1 VSPERVGELYR
12 AADVFVLPSYRDP
25 YGTVYG
31 EAMAAGLPVVGWRA
45 GNLPNLA
52 VHDREGLI
60 LEPGDRR
67 ALTAALARL
76 ATDAAYRERLAAAA
90 AERARS
96 LPTWEETA
104 ARFVELLA
112 GVARGR

>member
-1 VSPERVGELYR
+1 
-12 AADVFVLPSYRDP
+12 
-25 YGTVYG
+25 
-31 EAMAAGLPVVGWRA
+31 MAAGLPVVGWRA

-52 VHDREGLI
+52 DHDREGLI

-76 ATDAAYRERLAAAA
+76 AVDAGYRARLAAAA

-96 LPTWEETA
+96 LPTWDDTA

-112 GVARGR
+112 AAARRR